1 MELQTVRYSL
11 ETQQQQIIIKIFK
24 EVKEVVSKE
33 LSVKKM
39 STK

>member
-1 MELQTVRYSL
+1 MELQTVGYNL